1 MIVAGPIGRESD
13 KFMLRLPEGMR
24 NRIKSV
30 AEANNRS
37 MNAEIIATLED
48 AFPPLITASEAQIEE
63 ALRSTRDALYSS
75 DLTED
80 QKDQLWNMMMKVV
93 HEGGF

>member
-1 MIVAGPIGRESD
+1 
-13 KFMLRLPEGMR
+13 MR